1 MPSVL
6 ALQRHAATAST
17 GRLLCCPPVFEA
29 ASHGANSPHKTLP
42 FIESGRSFTRPEPAS
57 TTTAT
62 CETPTLADHI
72 LNRLEELI
80 FEAEQKTKPL
90 ELDPYRSQ
98 LFELFVMAEGAG
110 YTKEGSDPDL
120 SADGLCRLLG
130 ARWGLPRARRW
141 SSNPRCHRSN
151 SPRCVCSGRSCA
163 CGWSG
168 ATRGNA
174 GPNSTATPPANPRLR
189 TTDPKTL
196 PSRILRVRYSANATA
211 ANKSASGRE
220 RPGNRSPPGI
230 ESSSLKTDTFRS
242 DSCT

>member
-42 FIESGRSFTRPEPAS
+42 FIESGRSFTQPEPAS

-130 ARWGLPRARRW
+130 ARWGLAAAAREAMVQQSKMPQEQLAKMRLLWSVMRMWMEWGYAWERW
-141 SSNPRCHRSN
+141 PEFH
-151 SPRCVCSGRSCA
+151 GH
-163 CGWSG
+163 
-168 ATRGNA
+168 
-174 GPNSTATPPANPRLR
+174 
-189 TTDPKTL
+189 TTGQPK
-196 PSRILRVRYSANATA
+196 
-211 ANKSASGRE
+211 ASD
-220 RPGNRSPPGI
+220 N
-230 ESSSLKTDTFRS
+230 
-242 DSCT
+242 